1 MSIRAISR
9 WFLLVIL
16 MLGTSD
22 ISLANAFPG
31 EKSARTKK
39 KPHVVFLISEDSLN
53 YEAHKT
59 IPVFAQKLRETK
71 QYEVTVLLGEG
82 TNNAFRF
89 PGMEILKK
97 ADLVVLFS
105 RRIALPHVQMQLFKD
120 YLKNGGP
127 LVAIRT
133 GNHAFTTRGD
143 VVKDY
148 ASWPEFVPEILG
160 CGNYGYGPVELGT
173 DVSIS
178 PEASKHP
185 ILKNFNPGGYH
196 SIGNLY
202 RVMPL
207 VDKKAVVL
215 LNGKAGDEIQ
225 PVAWT
230 RMAGKSRVFYTTLG
244 YPSDFSENPFNTL
257 IVNAIAWAIS
267 GRQE

>member
-1 MSIRAISR
+1 MTVIFRC
-9 WFLLVIL
+9 FLLLFVTLSAVEIV
-16 MLGTSD
+16 
-22 ISLANAFPG
+22 LATAFSEEKNAQSG
-31 EKSARTKK
+31 K

-59 IPVFAQKLRETK
+59 VPVFAQELRAAN

-82 TNNAFRF
+82 TNNTFRF

-105 RRIALPHVQMQLFKD
+105 RRIALPHTQMQLFKD

-133 GNHAFTTRGD
+133 GNHAFTTRGE
-143 VVKDY
+143 VGKDFS
-148 ASWPEFVPEILG
+148 AWPEFVADILG

-173 DVSIS
+173 DVSIA
-178 PEASKHP
+178 PGASNHP
-185 ILKNFNPGGYH
+185 ILKNFRSGGYH

-202 RVMPL
+202 RVTPL

-215 LNGKAGDEIQ
+215 LNGKAGEETQ

-244 YPSDFSENPFNTL
+244 YPADFSEGQFNTL
-257 IVNAIAWAIS
+257 LVNAIAWAIA
-267 GRQE
+267 GR